1 MKTNPQHSQDINPS
15 LFSSTVLSS
24 VCYPQ
29 AAEAIVFFLPSRR
42 FQSYRG
48 DKMHTSQGV
57 MVSEER
63 SDKGFWVLR
72 EEIAPRS
79 KGSFG
84 FKDYCIV
91 TTPKVTLTQEKLNF
105 RHKATYMYV
114 FKWSHWDLQRF
125 RHILTNGSM
134 RSLFICSQLWDLF
147 KRVSTFLLDCTQG
160 EKKWTWLGSN
170 P

>member
-57 MVSEER
+57 MISEDR
-63 SDKGFWVLR
+63 RDKGFWVLR

-84 FKDYCIV
+84 FKNLLHCHYTKNNLD
-91 TTPKVTLTQEKLNF
+91 PSKVKLQTY
-105 RHKATYMYV
+105 KAMYMYV
-114 FKWSHWDLQRF
+114 SKWSHWDLQRY
-125 RHILTNGSM
+125 RRILTNGPM
-134 RSLFICSQLWDLF
+134 RSQFICSQLWDLF

-160 EKKWTWLGSN
+160 EKMDMTGV
-170 P
+170 